1 MKSFKMIVAAAL
13 GLVCGFASQSQA
25 GDRTVVVAKPK
36 PEILKIKPSD
46 LAAQEI
52 ASSLESFDTGK
63 MVVVAFVKNVGGLT
77 APAGRVAKLEGK
89 VLSYN
94 PTTKK
99 FEMKWVVRATS
110 VIPALAH
117 GKYHQFST
125 PHSKDKDYRLT
136 ISAGDTNPANDSLL
150 CSQQP
155 APSVPH

>member
-1 MKSFKMIVAAAL
+1 MKSFKTVLAAL
-13 GLVCGFASQSQA
+13 ALAFGLSSQSNA
-25 GDRTVVVAKPK
+25 EDRKVTLVKPTV
-36 PEILKIKPSD
+36 LKIKPAD

-52 ASSLESFDTGK
+52 ATSLESFETGK
-63 MVVVAFVKNVGGLT
+63 MVVVGYIKNVGGMT

-89 VLSYN
+89 VLAYN

-99 FEMKWVVRATS
+99 FEMKWVVRAVS

-117 GKYHQFST
+117 GKYHQFTTS
-125 PHSKDKDYRLT
+125 HSKDKDYRLT
-136 ISAGDTNPANDSLL
+136 ISAGDTNPANDTLL